1 MQLCDGPTTHRHPR
15 KLSLR
20 LVAVQG
26 KHVVQPH
33 TAAGPLPLT
42 RDTPHLLNTQ
52 YTADPPKPKPQR
64 PATLPSLLPTYISFP
79 FLVITLVPA
88 HPLPFFFF
96 NDPAPPE
103 ISPFPL
109 HDALPISEARCGDT
123 ACRLGK
129 SMNITWRI
137 GPTFESTCHD
147 STKPQ
152 EGTVWKSAFDLAA
165 PRPLYWRESK

>member
-1 MQLCDGPTTHRHPR
+1 MDIAYLYCVRFSQTSSHLTRVTGERHVTSQLSVCSQCLTHRPGLT
-15 KLSLR
+15 LSR
-20 LVAVQG
+20 
-26 KHVVQPH
+26 
-33 TAAGPLPLT
+33 
-42 RDTPHLLNTQ
+42 
-52 YTADPPKPKPQR
+52 
-64 PATLPSLLPTYISFP
+64 I
-79 FLVITLVPA
+79 FLFITIPVCRFF
-88 HPLPFFFF
+88 FFFF
-96 NDPAPPE
+96 NNPAPPE

-109 HDALPISEARCGDT
+109 HDAFPISEARCGDT